1 MLPKPAAFVNAS
13 FASEKS
19 ASAGAA
25 DVFLKTY
32 QDHFEAIAL
41 SVSIKESAQL

>member
-1 MLPKPAAFVNAS
+1 MLPKPVELVNAI
-13 FASEKS
+13 FASVKS

-32 QDHFEAIAL
+32 QDHLEAIAL
-41 SVSIKESAQL
+41 SVSIRESAQL